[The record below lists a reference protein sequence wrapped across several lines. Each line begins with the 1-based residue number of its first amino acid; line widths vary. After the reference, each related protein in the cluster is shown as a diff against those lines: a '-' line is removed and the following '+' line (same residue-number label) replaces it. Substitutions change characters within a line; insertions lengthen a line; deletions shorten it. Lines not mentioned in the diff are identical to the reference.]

1 MLIYLL
7 YIREPMAGIEYSIA
21 IIGFLILSIVVG
33 TLTSRLVKKSS
44 KRYMIAGKSL
54 PLFFVGTMLA
64 AQSIDGNSS
73 LGNASLVYSYGFWAG
88 AAIPIGLS
96 ICLFLTAAFYGKK
109 LNKMSMLTLPDF
121 YYRRFGKGPEV
132 ISSALL
138 IVSFTILVAG
148 NFAATGFI
156 LQAVLGIDFVWAVLI
171 GATIVLIY
179 TFAGGLFSSAYT
191 DIFQIYLAIIAF
203 WAAFLFFYGGYAT
216 LDGVSVPFGQI
227 LNNAPPGYL
236 DLSGLTDP
244 AAGAYVNWAGIAA
257 LGFGDIVAL
266 DFMERVFA
274 AKDPK
279 TAQRGAVM
287 GGGLTLLTVVP
298 TSMLGIVALTFLPG
312 ISNAFLSYPELAL
325 NHMPFAVGAALLM
338 GVLGA
343 SMSTANGG
351 LLAISS
357 VISRN
362 LIQRDILRG
371 WMKKPGLEDKKLLMT
386 TRIFTIPMM
395 IAAFLLAY
403 QIPQPGIYLIVA
415 FDIVFAGAL
424 APLTLGLFWKKAN
437 MPAAIASL
445 IAGTTLR
452 LILYFLMS
460 DPTYTLWQI
469 DGIPTYAG
477 LDTMIPPPI
486 SFAIFIGVALATQ
499 KKYPGEQRH
508 GVVDYVPP
516 EEDVIR
522 GEDLKGFVAPT
533 GGKFA

>member
-73 LGNASLVYSYGFWAG
+73 LGNASLVYSYGFWSG
-88 AAIPIGLS
+88 ASIPIGLA
-96 ICLFLTAAFYGKK
+96 ICLFLTGAFYGKK

-132 ISSALL
+132 ISSVLL
-138 IVSFTILVAG
+138 MVSFTILVAG

-156 LQAVLGIDFVWAVLI
+156 LKTVLGIDFLWAVLI
-171 GATIVLIY
+171 GAIIVLVY

-203 WAAFLFFYGGYAT
+203 WAAFLFFYGGYSGVDFSTIIGAT
-216 LDGVSVPFGQI
+216 
-227 LNNAPPGYL
+227 PPSYL

-244 AAGAYVNWAGIAA
+244 ANGAYLNWAGIAA

-279 TAQRGAVM
+279 TAQRGAYW
-287 GGGLTLLTVVP
+287 GGGLTLLTVIP
-298 TSMLGIVALTFLPG
+298 TSMLGIVALFFLPN
-312 ISNAFLSYPELAL
+312 ITDPFLSYPELAL
-325 NHMPFAVGAALLM
+325 NHMPFAIGAALLM

-371 WMKKPGLEDKKLLMT
+371 WKKKPGMEDKKLLMT

-395 IAAFLLAY
+395 IAAFILAY
-403 QIPQPGIYLIVA
+403 MLPKPGIYLIVA

-424 APLTLGLFWKKAN
+424 APLTLGLFWRKAN
-437 MPAAIASL
+437 MPAALASL
-445 IAGTTLR
+445 IAGTVIR
-452 LILYFLMS
+452 IVLYF
-460 DPTYTLWQI
+460 T
-469 DGIPTYAG
+469 IPPEFAG

-486 SFAIFIGVALATQ
+486 SFAIFIVVALATQ

-522 GEDLKGFVAPT
+522 GEDLKGFVTPT

>member
-1 MLIYLL
+1 
-7 YIREPMAGIEYSIA
+7 MAGIEYSIA
-21 IIGFLILSIVVG
+21 IIGFLVLSIVVG

-73 LGNASLVYSYGFWAG
+73 LGNASLVYSFGFWAG

-121 YYRRFGKGPEV
+121 YYRRFGKGPEA
-132 ISSALL
+132 ISSVLL
-138 IVSFTILVAG
+138 MISFTILVAG

-156 LQAVLGIDFVWAVLI
+156 LQAVLGIDFFWAVLI
-171 GATIVLIY
+171 GAAVVLVY

-191 DIFQIYLAIIAF
+191 DIFQIYLGIIAF
-203 WAAFLFFYGGYAT
+203 WAAFLFFYGGYA
-216 LDGVSVPFGQI
+216 GVDFATIIGA
-227 LNNAPPGYL
+227 APPGYV
-236 DLSGLTDP
+236 DMSGLTDP
-244 AAGAYVNWAGIAA
+244 AAGAYVNWAAIAA

-274 AKDPK
+274 ARDPK
-279 TAQRGAVM
+279 TAQRGAAM
-287 GGGLTLLTVVP
+287 GGGLTLLTVIP
-298 TSMLGIVALTFLPG
+298 TSMLGIVALFFLPN
-312 ISNAFLSYPELAL
+312 IADPFLSYPELAL
-325 NHMPFAVGAALLM
+325 NHMPFAIGAALLM

-371 WMKKPGLEDKKLLMT
+371 LQKKPGMEDKKLLMT

-395 IAAFLLAY
+395 VAAFILAY
-403 QIPQPGIYLIVA
+403 MLPQPGIYLIVA

-437 MPAAIASL
+437 MPAAVASL
-445 IAGTTLR
+445 IAGTILR
-452 LILYFLMS
+452 LVLFF
-460 DPTYTLWQI
+460 T
-469 DGIPTYAG
+469 IPADLVG

-486 SFAIFIGVALATQ
+486 SFVIFIGVALATQ
-499 KKYPGEQRH
+499 KKYPGQQRH

-516 EEDVIR
+516 EEDIIR
-522 GEDLKGFVAPT
+522 GEDLKGYVPPV
-533 GGKFA
+533 GGKLA

>member
-1 MLIYLL
+1 
-7 YIREPMAGIEYSIA
+7 MAGIEYSIA
-21 IIGFLILSIVVG
+21 IIGFLVLSIVVG

-44 KRYMIAGKSL
+44 KRYMVAGKSL

-73 LGNASLVYSYGFWAG
+73 LGNASLVYSFGFWAG

-121 YYRRFGKGPEV
+121 YYRRFGKGPEA
-132 ISSALL
+132 ISSVLL
-138 IVSFTILVAG
+138 MISFTILVAG

-156 LQAVLGIDFVWAVLI
+156 LQAVLGIDFFWAVLI
-171 GATIVLIY
+171 GAAVVLVY

-203 WAAFLFFYGGYAT
+203 WAAFLFFYGGYA
-216 LDGVSVPFGQI
+216 GVDFATIIGA
-227 LNNAPPGYL
+227 APPGYV
-236 DLSGLTDP
+236 DMSGLTDP
-244 AAGAYVNWAGIAA
+244 AAGAYVNWAAIAA
-257 LGFGDIVAL
+257 LGLGDIVAL

-274 AKDPK
+274 ARDPK
-279 TAQRGAVM
+279 TAQRGAAM
-287 GGGLTLLTVVP
+287 GGGLTLLTVIP
-298 TSMLGIVALTFLPG
+298 TSMLGIVALFFLPN
-312 ISNAFLSYPELAL
+312 IADPFLSYPELAL

-371 WMKKPGLEDKKLLMT
+371 LQKKPGMEDKKLLMT

-395 IAAFLLAY
+395 VAAFILAY
-403 QIPQPGIYLIVA
+403 MLPQPGIYLIVA

-437 MPAAIASL
+437 MPAAVASL
-445 IAGTTLR
+445 MAGTILR
-452 LILYFLMS
+452 LVLFF
-460 DPTYTLWQI
+460 T
-469 DGIPTYAG
+469 IPADLVG
-477 LDTMIPPPI
+477 LDTLIPPPI

-516 EEDVIR
+516 EEDIVR
-522 GEDLKGFVAPT
+522 GEDLKGYVPPI
-533 GGKFA
+533 GGKLA

>member
-1 MLIYLL
+1 MVELTGY
-7 YIREPMAGIEYSIA
+7 GIA
-21 IIGFLILSIVVG
+21 VIGFLALSIAVG
-33 TLTSRLVKKSS
+33 TLTVKLVKKSS
-44 KRYMIAGKSL
+44 KRYMVAGKSL

-73 LGNASLVYSYGFWAG
+73 LGNVSLVYQFGFWAG
-88 AAIPIGLS
+88 AVIPIGLA
-96 ICLFLTAAFYGKK
+96 ICLFLTGAFYGKK

-121 YYRRFGKGPEV
+121 YYRRFGNGAEG
-132 ISSALL
+132 ISAILMMISF
-138 IVSFTILVAG
+138 IVLVAG

-156 LQAVLGIDFVWAVLI
+156 LSTVLHIDFFWAILI
-171 GATIVLIY
+171 GAIVVLIY

-191 DIFQIYLAIIAF
+191 DIFQIYLAIGAF
-203 WAAFLFFYGGYAT
+203 WAAFIFFAAGFA
-216 LDGVSVPFGQI
+216 GVDFSTI
-227 LNNAPPGYL
+227 LGNAPASYL

-244 AAGAYVNWAGIAA
+244 KNGAYGNWAGIAA
-257 LGFGDIVAL
+257 LGLGDIVAL

-279 TAQRGAVM
+279 TASRGAYW
-287 GGGLTLLTVVP
+287 GAGLTLLTVIP
-298 TSMLGIVALTFLPG
+298 TSMMGIVALYYLP
-312 ISNAFLSYPELAL
+312 NLADPFTAYPDLAL
-325 NHMPFAVGAALLM
+325 NHMPFAIGAALLM

-357 VISRN
+357 VVSRN
-362 LIQRDILRG
+362 IIQRDIVRRIL
-371 WMKKPGLEDKKLLMT
+371 KKPGMEDRKLLRT

-395 IAAFLLAY
+395 IAAFVLGYVL
-403 QIPQPGIYLIVA
+403 PKPGVYLILA
-415 FDIVFAGAL
+415 FDIVFAGAW

-445 IAGTTLR
+445 IIGSAIR
-452 LILYFLMS
+452 LWLFFV
-460 DPTYTLWQI
+460 
-469 DGIPTYAG
+469 IPPDLVG

-486 SFAIFIGVALATQ
+486 SFAIFIVVALATQ

-516 EEDVIR
+516 EEDIVR
-522 GEDLKGFVAPT
+522 GEDLKGFAPPT
-533 GGKFA
+533 GGKLV